1 MCRKTCTRIS
11 RPHYALLPT
20 ALFFLAMGM
29 HFNTLVLFAIERTC
43 QNRYGAS
50 CNELSDDESSAASK
64 EAEGVYTAVLAASNV
79 LSPAVDQSA
88 WRAVRFGSRL
98 PPAG

>member
-1 MCRKTCTRIS
+1 MCQKICTRIS

-29 HFNTLVLFAIERTC
+29 HFNTPVLFAIERTC

-79 LSPAVDQSA
+79 LSPAVTACRHQ
-88 WRAVRFGSRL
+88 RTTLGLLV
-98 PPAG
+98 P